1 MKNSI
6 FYNIFLITILLF
18 VSLKVFAKDF
28 IIEGNEFTDDNIV
41 ISIIGKIPNTD
52 EQTKSNFILKQL
64 NSSGL
69 FKAVEISY
77 DDNFFYL
84 KVVEFSSINKFF
96 FDNNQRIK
104 DDEIDS
110 IVKQLDINT
119 LSEKNI
125 NNLIDELKKIYQAF
139 GYNNIQ
145 IEYKIE
151 RFSNNSANIYLNF
164 QEGNITKIKSI
175 NIIGNNN
182 FKSNI
187 LLSKI
192 VSKTKKITNIFANNN
207 FKLYQIENDSIKI
220 LNFYKSK
227 GYKDVKVSFNVEYF
241 SNNKAVINF
250 IIDEGNKYFI
260 SKFNVN
266 NNLKSNEII
275 ESKLNILIEFNNSII
290 DNLYNI
296 SNLNELEL
304 GISNIL
310 ENEGIQYYQIK
321 SYEKFI
327 DYQADILI
335 EITPTETTYVNQIN
349 LSGNT
354 RTYDYVIRR
363 ELNISEGD
371 PLNESK
377 IKQIKRNLN
386 RLPYIGKVTVDTID
400 VDKNL
405 KDINIDIEEVQ
416 TGSFNVGLS
425 VGTLDGASFVSGLKE
440 TNINGTGRTLEFL
453 INTNEN
459 NRELT
464 LSTADK
470 FFLSNNLK
478 HKYSTI
484 YKENDFSKSK
494 SYKLD
499 TLSVDTSLSYL
510 FTENTFHT
518 IGIGYSLKNYQI
530 TDETLVS
537 SNILSSSG
545 DSISFNIK
553 NDITKN
559 TLNSYMRPSSGDV
572 ISFSNFIETASS
584 STNGFIKN
592 ILMVKKYYDL
602 NNNILSIQTRAG
614 NISSINSNEILSD
627 DKFSLG
633 GRWLRGF
640 DSFGAGPRNAS
651 NSYVGGNNLL
661 VAKFDFSRPLT
672 LNDQNPIYLNIFNDY
687 GLLWGNKNTVTSS
700 KESLRASYG
709 FGFNYYSPIGPIG
722 FTWGF
727 PLADEDYDIKR
738 MFLFSI
744 GNLN

>member
-354 RTYDYVIRR
+354 RTYD
-363 ELNISEGD
+363 
-371 PLNESK
+371 
-377 IKQIKRNLN
+377 
-386 RLPYIGKVTVDTID
+386 
-400 VDKNL
+400 
-405 KDINIDIEEVQ
+405 
-416 TGSFNVGLS
+416 
-425 VGTLDGASFVSGLKE
+425 
-440 TNINGTGRTLEFL
+440 
-453 INTNEN
+453 
-459 NRELT
+459 
-464 LSTADK
+464 
-470 FFLSNNLK
+470 
-478 HKYSTI
+478 
-484 YKENDFSKSK
+484 
-494 SYKLD
+494 
-499 TLSVDTSLSYL
+499 
-510 FTENTFHT
+510 
-518 IGIGYSLKNYQI
+518 
-530 TDETLVS
+530 
-537 SNILSSSG
+537 
-545 DSISFNIK
+545 
-553 NDITKN
+553 
-559 TLNSYMRPSSGDV
+559 
-572 ISFSNFIETASS
+572 
-584 STNGFIKN
+584 
-592 ILMVKKYYDL
+592 
-602 NNNILSIQTRAG
+602 
-614 NISSINSNEILSD
+614 
-627 DKFSLG
+627 
-633 GRWLRGF
+633 
-640 DSFGAGPRNAS
+640 
-651 NSYVGGNNLL
+651 
-661 VAKFDFSRPLT
+661 
-672 LNDQNPIYLNIFNDY
+672 
-687 GLLWGNKNTVTSS
+687 
-700 KESLRASYG
+700 
-709 FGFNYYSPIGPIG
+709 
-722 FTWGF
+722 
-727 PLADEDYDIKR
+727 
-738 MFLFSI
+738 
-744 GNLN
+744 